1 MQNTY
6 LSLLAL
12 LFDRSVGN
20 IIRMIRVIRL
30 PKAERGPVSWG
41 FVGTLAVTLAYGLIM
56 LFSASYSSGYTKY
69 GDIYH
74 FIKPQAIV
82 AVVGF
87 AAMLFLSRIN
97 YRALRYLNETFYFV
111 TLVLL
116 VVALFM
122 PSDSNGCYRWVYFPG
137 GMSLQ
142 PSEMAKFAI
151 ILGTADAL
159 DKRKDKIKNPIYGIV
174 LPALPLIPVLIL
186 LKLEPHNSAMLLMC
200 AIFGT
205 MIFCAGG
212 GGAWLFGAM
221 GVGLAG
227 GMAFLNHLAN
237 SESYAADRL
246 GGVWGLTPTDT
257 ANMLWQTR
265 QSVYAIC
272 TGGLFGVGI
281 GNSVQKHQWLPYAEN
296 DFIGNRHHR
305 PGGLAGV
312 LPHRG
317 GHGAAAKHR
326 HQPAVFLLRRH
337 QPAASVG
344 RNGRHAQHFPRRQCP
359 VSGTAET
366 QPGRDGPQTGAR
378 TPAAGVPPAAHLIHT
393 IEKGN
398 VYACSDCCRRYG
410 RPHQPCPGHCRG
422 TEKGGTHGRNSLCRP
437 S

>member
-1 MQNTY
+1 MQNTS

-12 LFDRSVGN
+12 ILDRSVGN
-20 IIRMIRVIRL
+20 IIRMLRVIRL

-82 AVVGF
+82 AVFGF
-87 AAMLFLSRIN
+87 AVMLFMSRIN

-151 ILGTADAL
+151 ILGTADAM
-159 DKRKDKIKNPIYGIV
+159 DKHKEQIKNPLYGII

-186 LKLEPHNSAMLLMC
+186 LRLEPHNSAMLLMC
-200 AIFGT
+200 AIFAT
-205 MIFCAGG
+205 MVLCAGG
-212 GGAWLFGAM
+212 GGWWLFIAGGVA
-221 GVGLAG
+221 GVGGLAFFNYLSSSG
-227 GMAFLNHLAN
+227 G
-237 SESYAADRL
+237 YAAERL

-257 ANMLWQTR
+257 TNMLWQTR

-296 DFIGNRHHR
+296 DFIFSVVCEELGFVGALALILLFAAIIVQGILIALNAPDFFGTMLGIGITAQVAWQVFCHIGVATALLPNTGISLPFFSSGGTSLLLLLSEMGVMLSISRAGNARMER
-305 PGGLAGV
+305 
-312 LPHRG
+312 RQ
-317 GHGAAAKHR
+317 KQ
-326 HQPAVFLLRRH
+326 HQAEIDRKL
-337 QPAASVG
+337 G
-344 RNGRHAQHFPRRQCP
+344 RVPRR
-359 VSGTAET
+359 S
-366 QPGRDGPQTGAR
+366 
-378 TPAAGVPPAAHLIHT
+378 
-393 IEKGN
+393 
-398 VYACSDCCRRYG
+398 VYQRQS
-410 RPHQPCPGHCRG
+410 
-422 TEKGGTHGRNSLCRP
+422 T
-437 S
+437 

>member
-1 MQNTY
+1 MQNTS

-12 LFDRSVGN
+12 ILDRSVGN
-20 IIRMIRVIRL
+20 IIRMLRVIRL

-87 AAMLFLSRIN
+87 AAMLFMSRIN

-159 DKRKDKIKNPIYGIV
+159 DKHKEKIKNPIYGIL
-174 LPALPLIPVLIL
+174 LPALPLVPVLIL
-186 LKLEPHNSAMLLMC
+186 LRLEPHNSAMLLMC
-200 AIFGT
+200 AIFAT
-205 MIFCAGG
+205 MLLCAGG
-212 GGAWLFGAM
+212 GGVWLFAAGGLGAAGGLAFYNYLQSSGGYAAERVG
-221 GVGLAG
+221 GVGGLAPPG
-227 GMAFLNHLAN
+227 
-237 SESYAADRL
+237 
-246 GGVWGLTPTDT
+246 T
-257 ANMLWQTR
+257 AHKLWQTR

-296 DFIGNRHHR
+296 DFIFSVVCEELGFVGALALILLFAAIIVQGILIALNAPDFFGALLGIGITAQVAWQVFCHIGVATALL
-305 PGGLAGV
+305 PNTGISLPFFSSGGTSLLLLLGEMGV
-312 LPHRG
+312 LLSISRAG
-317 GHGAAAKHR
+317 NARMEARQKQ
-326 HQPAVFLLRRH
+326 HQAEIDRKL
-337 QPAASVG
+337 G
-344 RNGRHAQHFPRRQCP
+344 RTPRRP
-359 VSGTAET
+359 V
-366 QPGRDGPQTGAR
+366 
-378 TPAAGVPPAAHLIHT
+378 
-393 IEKGN
+393 
-398 VYACSDCCRRYG
+398 YRR
-410 RPHQPCPGHCRG
+410 QS
-422 TEKGGTHGRNSLCRP
+422 T
-437 S
+437 

>member
-1 MQNTY
+1 MQNTS

-12 LFDRSVGN
+12 ILDRSVGN
-20 IIRMIRVIRL
+20 IIRMLRVIRL

-82 AVVGF
+82 AVFGF
-87 AAMLFLSRIN
+87 AVMLFLSRIN

-151 ILGTADAL
+151 ILGTADAM
-159 DKRKDKIKNPIYGIV
+159 DKHKEQIKNPLYGII
-174 LPALPLIPVLIL
+174 LPALPLVPVLIL
-186 LKLEPHNSAMLLMC
+186 LRLEPHNSAMLLMC
-200 AIFGT
+200 AIFAT
-205 MIFCAGG
+205 MVLCAGG
-212 GGAWLFGAM
+212 GGWWLFIAGGVA
-221 GVGLAG
+221 GVGGLAFFNYLSSSG
-227 GMAFLNHLAN
+227 G
-237 SESYAADRL
+237 YAAERL

-257 ANMLWQTR
+257 TNMLWQTR

-272 TGGLFGVGI
+272 TGGVFGVGI

-296 DFIGNRHHR
+296 DFIFSVVCEELGFVGALALILLFAAIIVQGILIALNAPDFFGTMLGIGITAQVAWQVFCHIGVATALLPNTGISLPFFSSGGTSLLLLLSEMGVMLSISRAGNARMER
-305 PGGLAGV
+305 
-312 LPHRG
+312 RQ
-317 GHGAAAKHR
+317 KQ
-326 HQPAVFLLRRH
+326 HQAEIDRKL
-337 QPAASVG
+337 G
-344 RNGRHAQHFPRRQCP
+344 RVPRR
-359 VSGTAET
+359 S
-366 QPGRDGPQTGAR
+366 
-378 TPAAGVPPAAHLIHT
+378 
-393 IEKGN
+393 
-398 VYACSDCCRRYG
+398 VYQRQS
-410 RPHQPCPGHCRG
+410 
-422 TEKGGTHGRNSLCRP
+422 T
-437 S
+437 

>member
-1 MQNTY
+1 MQNTS

-12 LFDRSVGN
+12 ILDRSVGN
-20 IIRMIRVIRL
+20 IIRMLRVIRL

-82 AVVGF
+82 AVFGF
-87 AAMLFLSRIN
+87 AVMLFMSRIN

-151 ILGTADAL
+151 ILGTADAM
-159 DKRKDKIKNPIYGIV
+159 DKHKEQIKNPLYGII
-174 LPALPLIPVLIL
+174 LPALPLVPVLIL
-186 LKLEPHNSAMLLMC
+186 LRLEPHNSAMLLMC
-200 AIFGT
+200 AIFAT
-205 MIFCAGG
+205 MVLCAGG
-212 GGAWLFGAM
+212 GGWWLFIASGVA
-221 GVGLAG
+221 GVGGLAFFNYLSSSG
-227 GMAFLNHLAN
+227 G
-237 SESYAADRL
+237 YAAERL

-257 ANMLWQTR
+257 TNMLWQTR

-296 DFIGNRHHR
+296 DFIFSVVCEELGFVGALALILLFAAIIVQGILIALNAPDFFGTMLGIGITAQVAWQVFCHIGVATALLPNTGISLPFFSSGGTSLLLLLGEMGVMLSISRAGNARMER
-305 PGGLAGV
+305 
-312 LPHRG
+312 RQ
-317 GHGAAAKHR
+317 KQ
-326 HQPAVFLLRRH
+326 HQAEIDRKL
-337 QPAASVG
+337 G
-344 RNGRHAQHFPRRQCP
+344 RVPRR
-359 VSGTAET
+359 S
-366 QPGRDGPQTGAR
+366 
-378 TPAAGVPPAAHLIHT
+378 
-393 IEKGN
+393 
-398 VYACSDCCRRYG
+398 VYQRQS
-410 RPHQPCPGHCRG
+410 
-422 TEKGGTHGRNSLCRP
+422 T
-437 S
+437 

>member
-1 MQNTY
+1 MQNTS

-12 LFDRSVGN
+12 ILDRSVGN
-20 IIRMIRVIRL
+20 IIRMLRVIRL

-82 AVVGF
+82 AVFGF
-87 AAMLFLSRIN
+87 AVMLFLSRIN
-97 YRALRYLNETFYFV
+97 YRALRYLNDTFYFV

-151 ILGTADAL
+151 ILGTADAM
-159 DKRKDKIKNPIYGIV
+159 DKHKEQIKNPLYGII
-174 LPALPLIPVLIL
+174 LPALPLVPVLIL
-186 LKLEPHNSAMLLMC
+186 LRLEPHNSAMLLMC
-200 AIFGT
+200 AIFAT
-205 MIFCAGG
+205 MVLCAGG
-212 GGAWLFGAM
+212 GGWWLFIAGGVA
-221 GVGLAG
+221 GVGGLAFFNYLSSSG
-227 GMAFLNHLAN
+227 G
-237 SESYAADRL
+237 YAAERL

-257 ANMLWQTR
+257 TNMLWQTR

-296 DFIGNRHHR
+296 DFIFSVVCEELGFVGALALILLFAAIIVQGILIALNAPDFFGTMLGIGITAQVAWQVFCHIGVATALLPNTGISLPFFSSGGTSLLLLLSEMGVMLSISRAGNARMER
-305 PGGLAGV
+305 
-312 LPHRG
+312 RQ
-317 GHGAAAKHR
+317 KQ
-326 HQPAVFLLRRH
+326 HQAEIDRKL
-337 QPAASVG
+337 G
-344 RNGRHAQHFPRRQCP
+344 RVPRR
-359 VSGTAET
+359 S
-366 QPGRDGPQTGAR
+366 
-378 TPAAGVPPAAHLIHT
+378 
-393 IEKGN
+393 
-398 VYACSDCCRRYG
+398 VYQRQS
-410 RPHQPCPGHCRG
+410 
-422 TEKGGTHGRNSLCRP
+422 T
-437 S
+437 

>member
-1 MQNTY
+1 MQNTS

-12 LFDRSVGN
+12 ILDRSVGN
-20 IIRMIRVIRL
+20 IIRMLRVIRL

-87 AAMLFLSRIN
+87 AAMLFMSRIN

-159 DKRKDKIKNPIYGIV
+159 DKHKEKIKNPIYGIL
-174 LPALPLIPVLIL
+174 LPALPLVPVLIL
-186 LKLEPHNSAMLLMC
+186 LRLEPHNSAMLLMC
-200 AIFGT
+200 AIFAT
-205 MIFCAGG
+205 MLLCAGG
-212 GGAWLFGAM
+212 GGVWLFAAGGLGAA
-221 GVGLAG
+221 GGLAFYNYLQSSG
-227 GMAFLNHLAN
+227 G
-237 SESYAADRL
+237 YAAERL

-272 TGGLFGVGI
+272 TGGLFGV
-281 GNSVQKHQWLPYAEN
+281 
-296 DFIGNRHHR
+296 
-305 PGGLAGV
+305 
-312 LPHRG
+312 
-317 GHGAAAKHR
+317 
-326 HQPAVFLLRRH
+326 
-337 QPAASVG
+337 
-344 RNGRHAQHFPRRQCP
+344 
-359 VSGTAET
+359 
-366 QPGRDGPQTGAR
+366 
-378 TPAAGVPPAAHLIHT
+378 
-393 IEKGN
+393 
-398 VYACSDCCRRYG
+398 
-410 RPHQPCPGHCRG
+410 
-422 TEKGGTHGRNSLCRP
+422 
-437 S
+437 

>member
-1 MQNTY
+1 MQNTS

-12 LFDRSVGN
+12 ILDRSVGN
-20 IIRMIRVIRL
+20 IIRMLRVIRL

-82 AVVGF
+82 AVFGF
-87 AAMLFLSRIN
+87 AVMLFMSRIN

-151 ILGTADAL
+151 ILGTADAM
-159 DKRKDKIKNPIYGIV
+159 DKHKEQIKNPLYGIIF
-174 LPALPLIPVLIL
+174 PALPLVPVLIL
-186 LKLEPHNSAMLLMC
+186 LRLEPHNSAMLLMC
-200 AIFGT
+200 AIFAT
-205 MIFCAGG
+205 MVLCAGG
-212 GGAWLFGAM
+212 GGWWLFIAGGVA
-221 GVGLAG
+221 GVGGLAFFNYLSSSG
-227 GMAFLNHLAN
+227 G
-237 SESYAADRL
+237 YAAERL

-257 ANMLWQTR
+257 TNMLWQTR

-296 DFIGNRHHR
+296 DFIFSVVCEELGFVGALALILLFAAIIVQGILIALNAPDFFGTMLGIGITAQVAWQVFCHIGVATALLPNTGISLPFFSSGGTSLLLLLSEMGVMLSISRAGNARMER
-305 PGGLAGV
+305 
-312 LPHRG
+312 RQ
-317 GHGAAAKHR
+317 KQ
-326 HQPAVFLLRRH
+326 HQAEIDRKL
-337 QPAASVG
+337 G
-344 RNGRHAQHFPRRQCP
+344 RVPRR
-359 VSGTAET
+359 S
-366 QPGRDGPQTGAR
+366 
-378 TPAAGVPPAAHLIHT
+378 
-393 IEKGN
+393 
-398 VYACSDCCRRYG
+398 VYQRQS
-410 RPHQPCPGHCRG
+410 
-422 TEKGGTHGRNSLCRP
+422 T
-437 S
+437 

>member
-1 MQNTY
+1 MQNTS

-12 LFDRSVGN
+12 ILDRSVGN
-20 IIRMIRVIRL
+20 IIRMLRVIRL

-82 AVVGF
+82 AVFGF
-87 AAMLFLSRIN
+87 AVMLFMSRIN

-151 ILGTADAL
+151 ILGTADAM
-159 DKRKDKIKNPIYGIV
+159 DKHKEQIKNPLYGII
-174 LPALPLIPVLIL
+174 LPALPLVPVLIL
-186 LKLEPHNSAMLLMC
+186 LRLEPHNSAMLLMC
-200 AIFGT
+200 AIFAT
-205 MIFCAGG
+205 MVLCAGG
-212 GGAWLFGAM
+212 GGWWLFIAGGVA
-221 GVGLAG
+221 GVGGLAFFNYLSSSG
-227 GMAFLNHLAN
+227 G
-237 SESYAADRL
+237 YAAERL

-257 ANMLWQTR
+257 TNMLWQTR

-296 DFIGNRHHR
+296 DFIFSVVCEELGFVGALALILLFAAIIVQGILIALNAPDFFGTMLGIGITAQVAWQVFCHIGVATALLPNTGISLPFFSSGGTSLLLLLGEMGVMLSISRAGNARMER
-305 PGGLAGV
+305 
-312 LPHRG
+312 RQ
-317 GHGAAAKHR
+317 KQ
-326 HQPAVFLLRRH
+326 HQAEIDRKL
-337 QPAASVG
+337 G
-344 RNGRHAQHFPRRQCP
+344 RVPRR
-359 VSGTAET
+359 S
-366 QPGRDGPQTGAR
+366 
-378 TPAAGVPPAAHLIHT
+378 
-393 IEKGN
+393 
-398 VYACSDCCRRYG
+398 VYQRQS
-410 RPHQPCPGHCRG
+410 
-422 TEKGGTHGRNSLCRP
+422 T
-437 S
+437 

>member
-1 MQNTY
+1 MQNIS

-12 LFDRSVGN
+12 ILDRSVGN
-20 IIRMIRVIRL
+20 IIRMLRVIRL
-30 PKAERGPVSWG
+30 PKSERGPVSWG

-87 AAMLFLSRIN
+87 AVMLFMSRIN
-97 YRALRYLNETFYFV
+97 YRALRYLNETFYCV

-137 GMSLQ
+137 GLSLQ

-159 DKRKDKIKNPIYGIV
+159 DKRKNQIKNPLYGII
-174 LPALPLIPVLIL
+174 LPALPLVPVLIL
-186 LKLEPHNSAMLLMC
+186 LRLEPHNSAMLPMC
-200 AIFGT
+200 AIFAT
-205 MIFCAGG
+205 MLLCAGG
-212 GGAWLFGAM
+212 GGMWLFVAGGVA
-221 GVGLAG
+221 GVGGLAFYRYLSSSG
-227 GMAFLNHLAN
+227 G
-237 SESYAADRL
+237 YAAERL

-296 DFIGNRHHR
+296 DFIFSVVCEELGFVGALALILLFAAIIVQGILIALNAPDFFGTLLGIGITAQVAWQVFCHIGVATALLPNTGISLPFFSSGGTSLLLLLGEMGVMLSISRAGNARMEAR
-305 PGGLAGV
+305 Q
-312 LPHRG
+312 
-317 GHGAAAKHR
+317 KQ
-326 HQPAVFLLRRH
+326 HQAEIDRKL
-337 QPAASVG
+337 G
-344 RNGRHAQHFPRRQCP
+344 RLPRRP
-359 VSGTAET
+359 VYRRQGT
-366 QPGRDGPQTGAR
+366 
-378 TPAAGVPPAAHLIHT
+378 
-393 IEKGN
+393 
-398 VYACSDCCRRYG
+398 
-410 RPHQPCPGHCRG
+410 
-422 TEKGGTHGRNSLCRP
+422 
-437 S
+437 

>member
-1 MQNTY
+1 MQNTS

-12 LFDRSVGN
+12 ILDRSVGN
-20 IIRMIRVIRL
+20 IIRMLRVIRL

-82 AVVGF
+82 AVFGF
-87 AAMLFLSRIN
+87 AVMLFLSRIN

-151 ILGTADAL
+151 ILGTADAM
-159 DKRKDKIKNPIYGIV
+159 DKHKEQIKNPLYGII
-174 LPALPLIPVLIL
+174 LPALPLVPVLIL
-186 LKLEPHNSAMLLMC
+186 LRLEPHNSAMLLMC
-200 AIFGT
+200 AIFAT
-205 MIFCAGG
+205 MVLCAGG
-212 GGAWLFGAM
+212 GGWWLFIAGGVA
-221 GVGLAG
+221 GVGGLAFFNYLSSSG
-227 GMAFLNHLAN
+227 G
-237 SESYAADRL
+237 YAAERL

-257 ANMLWQTR
+257 TNMLWQTR

-296 DFIGNRHHR
+296 DFIFSVVCEELGFVGALALILLFAAIIVQGILIALNAPDFFGTMLGIGITAQVAWQVFCHIGVATALLPNTGISLPFFSSGGTSLLLLLSEMGVMLSISRAGNARMER
-305 PGGLAGV
+305 
-312 LPHRG
+312 RQ
-317 GHGAAAKHR
+317 KQ
-326 HQPAVFLLRRH
+326 HQAEIDRKL
-337 QPAASVG
+337 G
-344 RNGRHAQHFPRRQCP
+344 RVPRR
-359 VSGTAET
+359 S
-366 QPGRDGPQTGAR
+366 
-378 TPAAGVPPAAHLIHT
+378 
-393 IEKGN
+393 
-398 VYACSDCCRRYG
+398 VYQRQS
-410 RPHQPCPGHCRG
+410 
-422 TEKGGTHGRNSLCRP
+422 T
-437 S
+437 

>member
-1 MQNTY
+1 MQNTTT
-6 LSLLAL
+6 SLLAL
-12 LFDRSVGN
+12 ILDRSVGN
-20 IIRMIRVIRL
+20 IIRMLRIIRL

-87 AAMLFLSRIN
+87 VAMLFLSRIN

-122 PSDSNGCYRWVYFPG
+122 PSDNNGCYRWVYFPG

-142 PSEMAKFAI
+142 PSELAKFAI

-159 DKRKDKIKNPIYGIV
+159 DKRKDHIKNPFYGIV
-174 LPALPLIPVLIL
+174 LPALPLIPVLVL
-186 LKLEPHNSAMLLMC
+186 LKLEPHNSAMILMC

-205 MIFCAGG
+205 MVFCAGG
-212 GGAWLFGAM
+212 GGWWLIGAG
-221 GVGLAG
+221 GVAAVGGLAFYNYLSSSG
-227 GMAFLNHLAN
+227 G
-237 SESYAADRL
+237 YAAERL

-272 TGGLFGVGI
+272 TGGMFGVGI

-296 DFIGNRHHR
+296 DFIFSVVCEELGFVGALALIILFGALIVQGILIALNAPDFFGTLLGIGVTAQVAWQAFCHIGVATALL
-305 PGGLAGV
+305 PNTGISLPFFSSGGTSLLLLLGEMGV
-312 LPHRG
+312 LLSVSRAG
-317 GHGAAAKHR
+317 NARLAAQKEQQQADID
-326 HQPAVFLLRRH
+326 RRL
-337 QPAASVG
+337 G
-344 RNGRHAQHFPRRQCP
+344 RAPQRPVYRRQ
-359 VSGTAET
+359 
-366 QPGRDGPQTGAR
+366 R
-378 TPAAGVPPAAHLIHT
+378 T
-393 IEKGN
+393 
-398 VYACSDCCRRYG
+398 
-410 RPHQPCPGHCRG
+410 
-422 TEKGGTHGRNSLCRP
+422 
-437 S
+437 